1 LLNSVTLPSLYLSSL
16 NGFLARGASEKGGF
30 MAGSF
35 NFFRKYQRSMLV
47 AVAVLAMLA
56 FFVLPP
62 FLQMGAGSSSNDPIV
77 VEWKGGVVREDQLER
92 AVALRTLVN
101 RFLMQAAATA
111 GRDPSRLPAFPEG
124 EELVVR
130 EMLLAKEAEKIG
142 LTVSNTAINEFL
154 AAWTNNMVRQ
164 DQFDGIIAGLRYGRA
179 PVLAADLFE
188 SLRTALIARNTLLL
202 FQTGFSGDP
211 PAWRWDFYK
220 RLEQSAT
227 VEVFP
232 IEVENLATSVEL
244 PNESKLKAYFDT
256 FKNDLPSA
264 MSPNPGFKEP
274 HRIQYASLMA
284 DQKKFEAAAGKT
296 ITDRDIEEFY
306 EKNKETRFREAPSA
320 PPVTKEP
327 ATVSS
332 DERRKET
339 PSMDS
344 TKEKDSQ
351 DVSDAPVKAAQETDE
366 NAPKESKDAK
376 ESESKIKEKEAA
388 QPADSDSSSRSHKS
402 LVRTVTFQV
411 EKEESSDADSS
422 KNVKQQPAEKP
433 TAESENETTGSVEEK
448 PKPTEKEGED
458 SADSEKPEMTFQPLD
473 KVADQ
478 IRQEISRQRATETI
492 DAIFSALAADLN
504 AYAEDRALWIARG
517 KDGDKEPS
525 SPNVGKIAEKQD
537 LVAVESDW
545 TTVAEAAGG
554 GGIGSSFEFVPDPS
568 SRFGIRQQR
577 WLETMFGDGTITLRP
592 VTSRDAEGNRY
603 FSWKQGDKE
612 ERVPTFAEA
621 RSNVEKAWRIV
632 EARPIAVKEAA
643 ALVDKTGGKS
653 FKEALSESEFE
664 QVKEIGPF
672 TWLTQGDVGVN
683 GAPVL
688 SSPEGLVMPGNKM
701 MQKIFSVAK
710 GQSVTTFNEPQTIC
724 YVIRLLEYK
733 PADEELQKRFEGVLG
748 DQRRLSMVAQTAFAE
763 VFMDWIASLE
773 KDLELTWN
781 RDPRLPR

>member
-1 LLNSVTLPSLYLSSL
+1 
-16 NGFLARGASEKGGF
+16 
-30 MAGSF
+30 
-35 NFFRKYQRSMLV
+35 MLV

-111 GRDPSRLPAFPEG
+111 GSDPSRLPAFPEG

-366 NAPKESKDAK
+366 NEPKESKDAK

-433 TAESENETTGSVEEK
+433 TAES
-448 PKPTEKEGED
+448 
-458 SADSEKPEMTFQPLD
+458 
-473 KVADQ
+473 
-478 IRQEISRQRATETI
+478 
-492 DAIFSALAADLN
+492 
-504 AYAEDRALWIARG
+504 
-517 KDGDKEPS
+517 
-525 SPNVGKIAEKQD
+525 
-537 LVAVESDW
+537 
-545 TTVAEAAGG
+545 
-554 GGIGSSFEFVPDPS
+554 
-568 SRFGIRQQR
+568 
-577 WLETMFGDGTITLRP
+577 
-592 VTSRDAEGNRY
+592 
-603 FSWKQGDKE
+603 
-612 ERVPTFAEA
+612 
-621 RSNVEKAWRIV
+621 
-632 EARPIAVKEAA
+632 
-643 ALVDKTGGKS
+643 
-653 FKEALSESEFE
+653 
-664 QVKEIGPF
+664 
-672 TWLTQGDVGVN
+672 
-683 GAPVL
+683 
-688 SSPEGLVMPGNKM
+688 
-701 MQKIFSVAK
+701 
-710 GQSVTTFNEPQTIC
+710 
-724 YVIRLLEYK
+724 
-733 PADEELQKRFEGVLG
+733 
-748 DQRRLSMVAQTAFAE
+748 
-763 VFMDWIASLE
+763 
-773 KDLELTWN
+773 
-781 RDPRLPR
+781 

>member
-62 FLQMGAGSSSNDPIV
+62 FLQMGAGSSSNDPVV

-327 ATVSS
+327 ATDSS

-339 PSMDS
+339 PAMDS
-344 TKEKDSQ
+344 TKEKNSQ
-351 DVSDAPVKAAQETDE
+351 DVSDAPVKAVQETDE

>member
-1 LLNSVTLPSLYLSSL
+1 
-16 NGFLARGASEKGGF
+16 
-30 MAGSF
+30 
-35 NFFRKYQRSMLV
+35 MLV

-339 PSMDS
+339 PAMDS

-376 ESESKIKEKEAA
+376 ESKIKEKEAA

-632 EARPIAVKEAA
+632 EARPIALKEAT

-773 KDLELTWN
+773 KDLALTWN

>member
-1 LLNSVTLPSLYLSSL
+1 
-16 NGFLARGASEKGGF
+16 
-30 MAGSF
+30 
-35 NFFRKYQRSMLV
+35 MLV

-62 FLQMGAGSSSNDPIV
+62 FLQMGAGSSSNDPVV

-227 VEVFP
+227 LEVFP

-244 PNESKLKAYFDT
+244 PNDSKLNGYFDT

-264 MSPNPGFKEP
+264 MSSNPGFKEP

-284 DQKKFEAAAGKT
+284 DQKKFEAAAEKT

-327 ATVSS
+327 ATDS
-332 DERRKET
+332 DDEQRKKTSDDGQRKET
-339 PSMDS
+339 PAIDS
-344 TKEKDSQ
+344 IKEKKSE
-351 DVSDAPVKAAQETDE
+351 DVSDAPVNVVQETGE

-376 ESESKIKEKEAA
+376 EGESEIKEKEAA
-388 QPADSDSSSRSHKS
+388 QPADSDSSSRSHKT
-402 LVRTVTFQV
+402 LVRTVAFQV

-422 KNVKQQPAEKP
+422 KDVKQQSDEKP
-433 TAESENETTGSVEEK
+433 TAESENETIGSVEEK

-458 SADSEKPEMTFQPLD
+458 AADSEKPEMTFQPLD

-525 SPNVGKIAEKQD
+525 SPNVEKIAEKQD
-537 LVAVESDW
+537 LIAVESDW

-632 EARPIAVKEAA
+632 EARPIALKEAA

-710 GQSVTTFNEPQTIC
+710 GQSVTAFNEPKTIC

-773 KDLELTWN
+773 KDLELTWI

>member
-1 LLNSVTLPSLYLSSL
+1 
-16 NGFLARGASEKGGF
+16 
-30 MAGSF
+30 
-35 NFFRKYQRSMLV
+35 MLV

-62 FLQMGAGSSSNDPIV
+62 FLQMGAGSSSNDPVV
-77 VEWKGGVVREDQLER
+77 VEWKGGLVREDQLER

-284 DQKKFEAAAGKT
+284 DQKKFEAAAEKT

-327 ATVSS
+327 ATDSS

-339 PSMDS
+339 PAMDS
-344 TKEKDSQ
+344 TKEKNSQ
-351 DVSDAPVKAAQETDE
+351 DVSDAPVKAVQETDE

-388 QPADSDSSSRSHKS
+388 QPADSDSSSRSHKT

-411 EKEESSDADSS
+411 EKEVSSDADSS
-422 KNVKQQPAEKP
+422 KNVKQQPDEKP
-433 TAESENETTGSVEEK
+433 TAESEDETTGSVEEK
-448 PKPTEKEGED
+448 PKPTEKEGAD

-525 SPNVGKIAEKQD
+525 SPNVEKIAEKQD

-577 WLETMFGDGTITLRP
+577 WLETMFSDGTITLRP

-653 FKEALSESEFE
+653 FKEVLSESESE

-701 MQKIFSVAK
+701 MQNIFSVAE

>member
-1 LLNSVTLPSLYLSSL
+1 
-16 NGFLARGASEKGGF
+16 
-30 MAGSF
+30 
-35 NFFRKYQRSMLV
+35 MLV

-339 PSMDS
+339 PAMDS
-344 TKEKDSQ
+344 TIEKDSQ

>member
-1 LLNSVTLPSLYLSSL
+1 
-16 NGFLARGASEKGGF
+16 
-30 MAGSF
+30 M
-35 NFFRKYQRSMLV
+35 
-47 AVAVLAMLA
+47 
-56 FFVLPP
+56 
-62 FLQMGAGSSSNDPIV
+62 
-77 VEWKGGVVREDQLER
+77 
-92 AVALRTLVN
+92 
-101 RFLMQAAATA
+101 
-111 GRDPSRLPAFPEG
+111 
-124 EELVVR
+124 
-130 EMLLAKEAEKIG
+130 
-142 LTVSNTAINEFL
+142 
-154 AAWTNNMVRQ
+154 
-164 DQFDGIIAGLRYGRA
+164 
-179 PVLAADLFE
+179 
-188 SLRTALIARNTLLL
+188 
-202 FQTGFSGDP
+202 
-211 PAWRWDFYK
+211 
-220 RLEQSAT
+220 
-227 VEVFP
+227 
-232 IEVENLATSVEL
+232 ENLATSVEL
-244 PNESKLKAYFDT
+244 PNKSKLKAYFDT

-537 LVAVESDW
+537 LVAFESDW

>member
-1 LLNSVTLPSLYLSSL
+1 
-16 NGFLARGASEKGGF
+16 
-30 MAGSF
+30 
-35 NFFRKYQRSMLV
+35 MLV

-62 FLQMGAGSSSNDPIV
+62 FLQMGAGSSSNDPVV

-227 VEVFP
+227 LEVFP

-244 PNESKLKAYFDT
+244 PNDSKLNGYFDT

-284 DQKKFEAAAGKT
+284 DQKKFEAAAEKT

-327 ATVSS
+327 ATDS
-332 DERRKET
+332 DDEQRKKTSDDGQRKET
-339 PSMDS
+339 PAMDS
-344 TKEKDSQ
+344 TKEKKSE
-351 DVSDAPVKAAQETDE
+351 DVSDAPVNVVQETGE

-376 ESESKIKEKEAA
+376 EGESEIKEKEAA
-388 QPADSDSSSRSHKS
+388 QPADSDSSSRSHKT
-402 LVRTVTFQV
+402 LVRTVAFQV

-422 KNVKQQPAEKP
+422 KDVKQQSDEKP

-458 SADSEKPEMTFQPLD
+458 TADSEKPEMTFQPLD

-525 SPNVGKIAEKQD
+525 SPNVEKIAEKQD

-632 EARPIAVKEAA
+632 EARPIALKEAA

-710 GQSVTTFNEPQTIC
+710 GQSVTAFNEPKTIC

-773 KDLELTWN
+773 KDLELTWI

>member
-1 LLNSVTLPSLYLSSL
+1 
-16 NGFLARGASEKGGF
+16 
-30 MAGSF
+30 
-35 NFFRKYQRSMLV
+35 MLV

-62 FLQMGAGSSSNDPIV
+62 FLQMGAGSSSNDPVV
-77 VEWKGGVVREDQLER
+77 VEWKGGAVREDQLER

-227 VEVFP
+227 LEVFP

-244 PNESKLKAYFDT
+244 PNDSKLNGYFDT

-284 DQKKFEAAAGKT
+284 DQKKFEAAAEKT

-327 ATVSS
+327 ATDS
-332 DERRKET
+332 DDEQRKKKSDDGQRKET
-339 PSMDS
+339 PAMDS
-344 TKEKDSQ
+344 TKEKKSE
-351 DVSDAPVKAAQETDE
+351 DVSDAPVNVVQETGE

-376 ESESKIKEKEAA
+376 EGESEIKEKEAA
-388 QPADSDSSSRSHKS
+388 QPADSDSSSKSHKT
-402 LVRTVTFQV
+402 LVRTVAFQV

-422 KNVKQQPAEKP
+422 KNVKQQSDEKP
-433 TAESENETTGSVEEK
+433 TAESENETIGSVEEK

-458 SADSEKPEMTFQPLD
+458 AADSEKPEMTFQPLD

-525 SPNVGKIAEKQD
+525 SPNVEKIAEKQD
-537 LVAVESDW
+537 LVAIESDW

-632 EARPIAVKEAA
+632 EARPIALKEAT

-710 GQSVTTFNEPQTIC
+710 GQSVTAFNEPKTIC

-773 KDLELTWN
+773 KDLELTWI

>member
-1 LLNSVTLPSLYLSSL
+1 
-16 NGFLARGASEKGGF
+16 
-30 MAGSF
+30 
-35 NFFRKYQRSMLV
+35 
-47 AVAVLAMLA
+47 
-56 FFVLPP
+56 
-62 FLQMGAGSSSNDPIV
+62 
-77 VEWKGGVVREDQLER
+77 
-92 AVALRTLVN
+92 
-101 RFLMQAAATA
+101 MQAAATA

-643 ALVDKTGGKS
+643 ALVDKTVGKS

>member
-1 LLNSVTLPSLYLSSL
+1 
-16 NGFLARGASEKGGF
+16 
-30 MAGSF
+30 
-35 NFFRKYQRSMLV
+35 
-47 AVAVLAMLA
+47 
-56 FFVLPP
+56 
-62 FLQMGAGSSSNDPIV
+62 MGAGSSSNDPIV

>member
-1 LLNSVTLPSLYLSSL
+1 
-16 NGFLARGASEKGGF
+16 
-30 MAGSF
+30 
-35 NFFRKYQRSMLV
+35 
-47 AVAVLAMLA
+47 
-56 FFVLPP
+56 
-62 FLQMGAGSSSNDPIV
+62 MGAGSSSNDPIV

-232 IEVENLATSVEL
+232 VEVENLATSVEL
-244 PNESKLKAYFDT
+244 PKESKLEAYFET

-284 DQKKFEAAAGKT
+284 DQKKFEVAAGKT

-603 FSWKQGDKE
+603 FSWKQGDTE
-612 ERVPTFAEA
+612 ERVPTFTEA

-632 EARPIAVKEAA
+632 EARPIALKQAT
-643 ALVDKTGGKS
+643 ALANKAGAKS
-653 FKEALSESEFE
+653 FKESLSKSEFE
-664 QVKEIGPF
+664 QVEKIGPF
-672 TWLTQGDVGVN
+672 TWLTQGAVGVN

-701 MQKIFSVAK
+701 MQKIFSVAE

>member
-1 LLNSVTLPSLYLSSL
+1 
-16 NGFLARGASEKGGF
+16 
-30 MAGSF
+30 
-35 NFFRKYQRSMLV
+35 
-47 AVAVLAMLA
+47 
-56 FFVLPP
+56 
-62 FLQMGAGSSSNDPIV
+62 MGAGSSSNDPVV
-77 VEWKGGVVREDQLER
+77 VEWKGGAVREDQLER

-227 VEVFP
+227 LEVFP

-244 PNESKLKAYFDT
+244 PNDSKLNGYFDT

-284 DQKKFEAAAGKT
+284 DQKKFEAAAEKT

-327 ATVSS
+327 ATDS
-332 DERRKET
+332 DDEQRKKKSDDGQRKET
-339 PSMDS
+339 PAIDS
-344 TKEKDSQ
+344 TKEKKSE
-351 DVSDAPVKAAQETDE
+351 DVSDAPVNVVQETGE

-376 ESESKIKEKEAA
+376 EGESEIKEKEAA
-388 QPADSDSSSRSHKS
+388 QPADSDSSSRSHKT
-402 LVRTVTFQV
+402 LVRTVAFQV

-422 KNVKQQPAEKP
+422 KDVKQQSDEKP
-433 TAESENETTGSVEEK
+433 TAESENETIGSVEEK

-458 SADSEKPEMTFQPLD
+458 AADSEKPEMTFQPLA

-525 SPNVGKIAEKQD
+525 SPNVEKIAEKQD

-632 EARPIAVKEAA
+632 EARPIALKEAA

-701 MQKIFSVAK
+701 MQKIFSIAK
-710 GQSVTTFNEPQTIC
+710 GQSLTAFNEPKTIC

-773 KDLELTWN
+773 KDLELTWI

>member
-1 LLNSVTLPSLYLSSL
+1 
-16 NGFLARGASEKGGF
+16 
-30 MAGSF
+30 
-35 NFFRKYQRSMLV
+35 MLV

-62 FLQMGAGSSSNDPIV
+62 FLQMGAGSSSADPVV
-77 VEWKGGVVREDQLER
+77 VEWKGGAVREDQLER

-284 DQKKFEAAAGKT
+284 DQKKFEAAAEKT
-296 ITDRDIEEFY
+296 ITDKDIEEFY

-327 ATVSS
+327 ATNPD
-332 DERRKET
+332 DEPR
-339 PSMDS
+339 
-344 TKEKDSQ
+344 EKMPAMESANEKAPQ
-351 DVSDAPVKAAQETDE
+351 DVSDAPVNAGQETGVKVPKKSKDSKKNKSKVE
-366 NAPKESKDAK
+366 EKESA
-376 ESESKIKEKEAA
+376 EPS
-388 QPADSDSSSRSHKS
+388 DSDTSFRDRKTP
-402 LVRTVTFQV
+402 VRTVAFQVEEESSQV
-411 EKEESSDADSS
+411 EKEESSQVEKKESSDTESS
-422 KNVKQQPAEKP
+422 KNVKKESDKQSTVESKTAGSDGEKQKSP
-433 TAESENETTGSVEEK
+433 
-448 PKPTEKEGED
+448 EKEGED
-458 SADSEKPEMTFQPLD
+458 SAESEKPEMTFQPLD

-492 DAIFSALAADLN
+492 DAIFSAIAADLN

-525 SPNVGKIAEKQD
+525 PLNVEKIAEKQD

-612 ERVPTFAEA
+612 ERVPTFTEA

-632 EARPIAVKEAA
+632 EARPIALKQAT
-643 ALVDKTGGKS
+643 ALVDKTGAKS
-653 FKEALSESEFE
+653 FEESLSKSEFE
-664 QVKEIGPF
+664 QVEKVGPF
-672 TWLTQGDVGVN
+672 TWLTQGAVGVN

-701 MQKIFSVAK
+701 MQKIFSVSE
-710 GQSVTTFNEPQTIC
+710 GQSIASFNEPQTIC
-724 YVIRLLEYK
+724 YVVRLLEYK
-733 PADEELQKRFEGVLG
+733 PAEEELQKRFEGVLG